1 MNGNDAALSLIVP
14 IRRTPSARTSTAAP
28 ARWWVRVVVS
38 VVVPA
43 ALATACS
50 GGSGATATST
60 TTPAAATTSASSA
73 PPTASSPAA
82 ADAAALSGSW
92 SGRYSGS
99 YTGTFP
105 LTWTGSG
112 STLKGTIKLSDPSE
126 TLPLTGS
133 VKGNAITFG
142 TVGSTAITYV
152 GTVSGSSMSGTYEL
166 AGTPGGPWSA
176 SRAA

>member
-1 MNGNDAALSLIVP
+1 VNGNDAPLALMVP
-14 IRRTPSARTSTAAP
+14 IRRTPSARTCTAAP

-38 VVVPA
+38 LVVPA
-43 ALATACS
+43 AFATACS

-60 TTPAAATTSASSA
+60 TTPAPATTTASSA

-99 YTGTFP
+99 YTGTFA

-126 TLPLTGS
+126 TLSLTGI
-133 VKGNAITFG
+133 VKGNTITFG
-142 TVGSTAITYV
+142 TVGSTAITYA
-152 GTVSGSSMSGTYEL
+152 GTVSGNSMSGTYEL